1 MSMAANIPSP
11 TADPPRYGV
20 IPLLARS
27 EVPAELAARFALGWS
42 FLSEGCDSSGAEPLA
57 SCGSVDVTADI
68 PQAGPLSGQP
78 VFLWAEDSCS
88 AFGFRARDWEGRVR
102 RALEA
107 HQSYDLAAE
116 LWDGAAALAGG
127 LDNPWYTQ
135 ADIEVS
141 AGTPL
146 AVGKALGC
154 LEQALG
160 LHLKGMP
167 GLVHFTPQALT
178 QLVQLGA
185 VWRDGAVWRS
195 PMGHLVVADAGYSGN
210 GPGGDVAGET
220 QWAYATPMI
229 QVYLDPIRLIP
240 GSPDE
245 REALAAMMDTRL
257 NDITVRA
264 GRLAAAVWANDCLL
278 AAAELDLPI
287 CGTGS

>member
-1 MSMAANIPSP
+1 MSMEATIPSVP
-11 TADPPRYGV
+11 ADPPRYGV
-20 IPLLARS
+20 IPLLNRP
-27 EVPAELAARFALGWS
+27 EVPAELAARFAMGWS
-42 FLSEGCDSSGAEPLA
+42 FLAEGCDSSGTEPIV
-57 SCGSVDVTADI
+57 CGSTAELDDI
-68 PQAGPLSGQP
+68 PQAGPIIGQP
-78 VFLWAEDSCS
+78 VFLWAEDTCS
-88 AFGFRARDWEGRVR
+88 AFGFRSRDWEGRVT
-102 RALEA
+102 RALAA

-135 ADIEVS
+135 ADIDVS

-154 LEQALG
+154 LEEALG
-160 LHLKGMP
+160 LNLKGSP

-195 PMGHLVVADAGYSGN
+195 PMGNLVVADAGYSGN

-229 QVYLDPIRLIP
+229 QVYLSPVQVIP
-240 GSPDE
+240 GSTE
-245 REALAAMMDTRL
+245 QREAMAQAMDIST
-257 NDITVRA
+257 NDVTVRA
-264 GRLAAAVWANDCLL
+264 GRLAAAVWANECVL

-287 CGTGS
+287 CGLGS